1 VLLIRH
7 RIADG
12 AAEAQQVYVAGG
24 SGSERT
30 RFGAARGLRQ
40 KLPDHLVPD
49 SISLKGSLLAMADHM
64 AQTATPPRRRG
75 RPRKDADSLID
86 WTQPEGN
93 AHVLD
98 WRQRAHEFG
107 LFPGEETDE
116 TAVLLPDRLLQEDDP
131 EAFERQEL
139 AEEDEAPPRKDELE
153 EEDPAAA
160 GATRED
166 LDLVR
171 VYLKHVG
178 KRKLLKA
185 KEEQEIGQRIESAR
199 GELQALLGRIPCAVR
214 TLLALADEVKR
225 GAPAAELILL
235 PDGGELKP
243 SNVKPVLKAL
253 DRVLEATARVEECR
267 RKCEDRRST
276 TATRAGFRRE
286 MERAD
291 EIIGAALRD
300 LPLRPSLVEDI
311 SNKLRE
317 VNRQFD
323 ELDNIPRPERTARR
337 HALEKRTGLPRR
349 RFCEIA
355 AEVRRQEEIIREA
368 KRDLLEAN
376 LRLVVSIAK
385 RYSNRGLSLLDLIQ
399 EGNIGLMKA
408 VDRFQFR
415 RGFKFSTYATWWV
428 RQAVGR
434 AVADYGRTI
443 RLPVHVIESLNRL
456 TRERRTLA
464 TELGRD
470 PRPEE
475 LAERLQLPVGKVQ
488 LLLEASRSP
497 SSLEAPVGED
507 EETRL
512 ADMVRDVAAETPEE
526 AAMRNQMAAEVE
538 RAMAP
543 LTDREKEVM
552 RLRYGLGTD
561 REHTLEEVGRRMFI
575 TRERVRQIEAKA
587 LAKMRGAGG
596 RAA

>member
-1 VLLIRH
+1 
-7 RIADG
+7 
-12 AAEAQQVYVAGG
+12 
-24 SGSERT
+24 
-30 RFGAARGLRQ
+30 
-40 KLPDHLVPD
+40 
-49 SISLKGSLLAMADHM
+49 M
-64 AQTATPPRRRG
+64 
-75 RPRKDADSLID
+75 
-86 WTQPEGN
+86 
-93 AHVLD
+93 LD

-107 LFPGEETDE
+107 ILPGEDTEE
-116 TAVLLPDRLLQEDDP
+116 ALVLPPHQLVQEDDP
-131 EAFERQEL
+131 EALEDQNVEDAEEGDAEEGPPRLEGKE
-139 AEEDEAPPRKDELE
+139 EEDEL
-153 EEDPAAA
+153 PAA
-160 GATRED
+160 GTSRED

-185 KEEQEIGQRIESAR
+185 KDEQEIGERIERAR
-199 GELQALLGRIPCAVR
+199 GELQATLGTIPCAVG
-214 TLLALADEVKR
+214 TLLSLADEVRR

-243 SNVKPVLKAL
+243 DRINPVLKSFERIRQARE
-253 DRVLEATARVEECR
+253 RVDDCR
-267 RKCEDRRST
+267 RRCEDKRST
-276 TATRAGFRRE
+276 ALSRAGYRTE
-286 MERAD
+286 IAAAD
-291 EIIGAALRD
+291 EVIGGILRD
-300 LPLRPSLVEDI
+300 MPLRPSLVEDI
-311 SNKLRE
+311 TQKLRE
-317 VNRQFD
+317 RNAEFD
-323 ELDNIPRPERTARR
+323 ALDQIPRPLRTAAR
-337 HALEKRTGLPRR
+337 HALEKKTGLPRR

-355 AEVRRQEEIIREA
+355 ARARQQEEVIREA
-368 KRDLLEAN
+368 KRELLEAN

-464 TELGRD
+464 TELDRD
-470 PRPEE
+470 PTPEE
-475 LAERLQLPVGKVQ
+475 LAVRMELPLGKVQ
-488 LLLEASRSP
+488 LLLEAAKSP
-497 SSLEAPVGED
+497 TSLEAPVGED
-507 EETRL
+507 EETKL
-512 ADMVRDVAAETPEE
+512 GDLVKDVAAQTPEE

-561 REHTLEEVGRRMFI
+561 REHTLEEVGRRLFI

-587 LAKMRGAGG
+587 LAKMRGAG

>member
-1 VLLIRH
+1 
-7 RIADG
+7 
-12 AAEAQQVYVAGG
+12 
-24 SGSERT
+24 
-30 RFGAARGLRQ
+30 
-40 KLPDHLVPD
+40 
-49 SISLKGSLLAMADHM
+49 M
-64 AQTATPPRRRG
+64 PRRKAG
-75 RPRKDADSLID
+75 RPASHPSDASDTLID
-86 WTQPEGN
+86 WGRPERN
-93 AHVLD
+93 AHILD
-98 WRQRAHEFG
+98 WRQRTHEFG
-107 LFPGEETDE
+107 LIAGDETDE
-116 TAVLLPDRLLQEDDP
+116 AAVLPPDRLLREDDP
-131 EAFERQEL
+131 EAYENQALDR
-139 AEEDEAPPRKDELE
+139 EDEAPPRRTDELDE
-153 EEDPAAA
+153 EEEIQAP
-160 GATRED
+160 GASRED

-185 KEEQEIGQRIESAR
+185 KEEQEIGARIERAR
-199 GELQALLGRIPCAVR
+199 GALQGILGLIPCAVD
-214 TLLALADEVKR
+214 TILALAAEVKK

-235 PDGGELKP
+235 PDGGELKQD
-243 SNVKPVLKAL
+243 KIAPVLKAL
-253 DRVLEATARVEECR
+253 DKVRRARDRVDECMR
-267 RKCEDRRST
+267 RCEDRRST
-276 TATRAGFRRE
+276 AASRAGYRE
-286 MERAD
+286 EMAKAD
-291 EIIGAALRD
+291 ELISATMRD

-311 SNKLRE
+311 TTKLRE

-323 ELDNIPRPERTARR
+323 ELDRIPRPERTAVR

-355 AEVRRQEEIIREA
+355 ARAREQEDIIREA

-376 LRLVVSIAK
+376 LRLVISIAK

-464 TELGRD
+464 AKLGRD

-475 LAERLQLPVGKVQ
+475 LAEKLELPVGKVQ

-497 SSLEAPVGED
+497 ASLEAPVGED

-512 ADMVRDVAAETPEE
+512 GDMVKDAAAHSPEE
-526 AAMRNQMAAEVE
+526 AAMRNQMATEVE

-561 REHTLEEVGRRMFI
+561 REHTLEEVGRKLFI

-587 LAKMRGAGG
+587 LAKMRSGG

>member
-1 VLLIRH
+1 
-7 RIADG
+7 
-12 AAEAQQVYVAGG
+12 
-24 SGSERT
+24 
-30 RFGAARGLRQ
+30 
-40 KLPDHLVPD
+40 
-49 SISLKGSLLAMADHM
+49 
-64 AQTATPPRRRG
+64 
-75 RPRKDADSLID
+75 LID
-86 WTQPEGN
+86 WTQPDRN

-107 LFPGEETDE
+107 ILPGEDTEE
-116 TAVLLPDRLLQEDDP
+116 ALVLPPHQLVEEDDP
-131 EAFERQEL
+131 EAL
-139 AEEDEAPPRKDELE
+139 EDQQVDESEDDDTPLRVEVKE
-153 EEDPAAA
+153 EEEELPAA
-160 GATRED
+160 GTSRED

-185 KEEQEIGQRIESAR
+185 KDEQEIGERIEKAR
-199 GELQALLGRIPCAVR
+199 GELQAMLGTIPCAVR
-214 TLLALADEVKR
+214 TLLSLADEVKR

-243 SNVKPVLKAL
+243 ERINPVLKSFERIRQARE
-253 DRVLEATARVEECR
+253 RVDECMR
-267 RKCEDRRST
+267 RCEDKRST
-276 TATRAGFRRE
+276 ASSRAGYRKEIAASDELIGNILRE
-286 MERAD
+286 M
-291 EIIGAALRD
+291 
-300 LPLRPSLVEDI
+300 PLRPSLVEDI
-311 SNKLRE
+311 TNKLRE
-317 VNRQFD
+317 KNAEFD
-323 ELDNIPRPERTARR
+323 ALDNIPRPLRTAAR
-337 HALEKRTGLPRR
+337 HELEKKTGLPRR

-355 AEVRRQEEIIREA
+355 ARVRQQEEVIREA
-368 KRDLLEAN
+368 KRELLEAN

-464 TELGRD
+464 TELDRE
-470 PRPEE
+470 PTPEE
-475 LAERLQLPVGKVQ
+475 LAARMELPLGKVQ
-488 LLLEASRSP
+488 LLLEAAKSP
-497 SSLEAPVGED
+497 TSLEAPVGED

-512 ADMVRDVAAETPEE
+512 GDLVKDAAAQTPEE

-543 LTDREKEVM
+543 LSDREKEVM

-561 REHTLEEVGRRMFI
+561 REHTLEEVGRRLFI

>member
-1 VLLIRH
+1 MASRQIPAPRPS
-7 RIADG
+7 
-12 AAEAQQVYVAGG
+12 AG
-24 SGSERT
+24 R
-30 RFGAARGLRQ
+30 
-40 KLPDHLVPD
+40 P
-49 SISLKGSLLAMADHM
+49 
-64 AQTATPPRRRG
+64 G
-75 RPRKDADSLID
+75 RPRRGARHDSDSLID
-86 WTQPEGN
+86 WTQPEQN

-107 LFPGEETDE
+107 IVPADDTDE
-116 TAVLLPDRLLQEDDP
+116 TVVLPARQLVEEDDP
-131 EAFERQEL
+131 EAFDDQMMEEGDEPLR
-139 AEEDEAPPRKDELE
+139 AETKDDE
-153 EEDPAAA
+153 EEEELPQP
-160 GATRED
+160 GTSRED

-178 KRKLLKA
+178 RRKLLKA
-185 KEEQEIGQRIESAR
+185 KEEQEIGERIEKAR
-199 GELQALLGRIPCAVR
+199 GELQATLGMIPCAVR
-214 TLLALADEVKR
+214 TLLSLADQVKK

-235 PDGGELKP
+235 PDGGELRQDHIA
-243 SNVKPVLKAL
+243 PVLKSFE
-253 DRVLEATARVEECR
+253 RIRHARHKIEDLA
-267 RKCEDRRST
+267 RKCEDKRST
-276 TATRAGFRRE
+276 AASRAGYRKDIDA
-286 MERAD
+286 AD
-291 EIIGAALRD
+291 QMIAGLLRD
-300 LPLRPSLVEDI
+300 MPLRPSLVEDI
-311 SNKLRE
+311 TSRLHEKIAE
-317 VNRQFD
+317 FD
-323 ELDNIPRPERTARR
+323 AVENMPRPARAAARQALEERTGMA
-337 HALEKRTGLPRR
+337 RR

-355 AEVRRQEEIIREA
+355 ERVWQQEERIREA
-368 KRDLLEAN
+368 KRELLEAN

-464 TELGRD
+464 AELDRE
-470 PRPEE
+470 PTPEE
-475 LAERLQLPVGKVQ
+475 LAVRMELPVGKVQ
-488 LLLEASRSP
+488 LLLEASKSP
-497 SSLEAPVGED
+497 TSLEAPVGED

-512 ADMVRDVAAETPEE
+512 GDLVKDAAAQSPEE
-526 AAMRNQMAAEVE
+526 AAMRNQMAVEVE

-561 REHTLEEVGRRMFI
+561 REHTLEEVGRRLFI

-587 LAKMRGAGG
+587 LAKMRGSGG

>member
-1 VLLIRH
+1 MASRPIPAH
-7 RIADG
+7 R
-12 AAEAQQVYVAGG
+12 
-24 SGSERT
+24 
-30 RFGAARGLRQ
+30 
-40 KLPDHLVPD
+40 
-49 SISLKGSLLAMADHM
+49 
-64 AQTATPPRRRG
+64 PPSPRPGRRRG
-75 RPRKDADSLID
+75 TRHDSDSLID
-86 WTQPEGN
+86 WTQPDQN

-107 LFPGEETDE
+107 IVPADESDE
-116 TAVLLPDRLLQEDDP
+116 TVVLPARQLVEEDDP
-131 EAFERQEL
+131 EAFDDQMMDEGEEPLR
-139 AEEDEAPPRKDELE
+139 AETKGDDEEEEAPQP
-153 EEDPAAA
+153 
-160 GATRED
+160 GTSRED

-178 KRKLLKA
+178 RRKLLKA
-185 KEEQEIGQRIESAR
+185 KEEQEIGERIEKAR
-199 GELQALLGRIPCAVR
+199 GELQATLGMIPCAVR
-214 TLLALADEVKR
+214 TLLSLADQVKK

-235 PDGGELKP
+235 PDGGELRQDHITP
-243 SNVKPVLKAL
+243 ILKAF
-253 DRVLEATARVEECR
+253 DRIRHARQNIDELM
-267 RKCEDRRST
+267 RKCEDKRST
-276 TATRAGFRRE
+276 ATSRAGYRKE
-286 MERAD
+286 IEAAD
-291 EIIGAALRD
+291 QLIAGLLRD
-300 LPLRPSLVEDI
+300 MPLRPSLVED
-311 SNKLRE
+311 
-317 VNRQFD
+317 VTNRLHKKIAEF
-323 ELDNIPRPERTARR
+323 EAVENLPRPARAAAR
-337 HALEKRTGLPRR
+337 QALEEGAGMPRR

-355 AEVRRQEEIIREA
+355 ERVWRQEEAIREA
-368 KRDLLEAN
+368 KRELLEAN

-464 TELGRD
+464 ADLDRD
-470 PRPEE
+470 PTPEE
-475 LAERLQLPVGKVQ
+475 LAARMELPVGKVQ
-488 LLLEASRSP
+488 LLLEASKSP
-497 SSLEAPVGED
+497 TSLEAPVGED

-512 ADMVRDVAAETPEE
+512 GDLVKDAAAQSPEE
-526 AAMRNQMAAEVE
+526 AAMRNQMAVEVE

-561 REHTLEEVGRRMFI
+561 REHTLEEVGRRLFI

-587 LAKMRGAGG
+587 LAKMRGTGG

>member
-1 VLLIRH
+1 
-7 RIADG
+7 
-12 AAEAQQVYVAGG
+12 
-24 SGSERT
+24 
-30 RFGAARGLRQ
+30 
-40 KLPDHLVPD
+40 
-49 SISLKGSLLAMADHM
+49 MAD
-64 AQTATPPRRRG
+64 TET
-75 RPRKDADSLID
+75 LID
-86 WTQPEGN
+86 WTLPEQN

-98 WRQRAHEFG
+98 WRQRAQEFG
-107 LFPGEETDE
+107 LTTAGDTDE
-116 TAVLLPDRLLQEDDP
+116 AAVLPAEQLLREDDP
-131 EAFERQEL
+131 EAFNEQAL
-139 AEEDEAPPRKDELE
+139 EEEEEEEEGPFRDDREEQKDELE
-153 EEDPAAA
+153 PDAAVS
-160 GATRED
+160 GTSRED

-178 KRKLLKA
+178 KRRLLKA
-185 KEEQEIGQRIESAR
+185 REEQEIGARIEQAR
-199 GELQALLGRIPCAVR
+199 GELQATLGLIPCAVR
-214 TLLALADEVKR
+214 TILALADQVRR
-225 GAPAAELILL
+225 GTAPAAELILL
-235 PDGGELKP
+235 QDGGELKP
-243 SNVKPVLKAL
+243 SSVTPVLKAL
-253 DRVLEATARVEECR
+253 DRVRKARERVESALR
-267 RKCEDRRST
+267 RCEDKRST
-276 TATRAGFRRE
+276 AVSRAGYRRE
-286 MERAD
+286 MAQAE
-291 EIIGAALRD
+291 EIIASTLRD
-300 LPLRPSLVEDI
+300 LPLRPSVVEDI
-311 SNKLRE
+311 TAKLRA

-323 ELDNIPRPERTARR
+323 DLDRLPRQERTAAR
-337 HALEKRTGLPRR
+337 HALEHRTGLPRR

-355 AEVRRQEEIIREA
+355 AQARRHEETIREA
-368 KRDLLEAN
+368 KRELLEAN

-415 RGFKFSTYATWWV
+415 RGFKFSTYATWWI

-464 TELGRD
+464 AALGRD

-475 LAERLQLPVGKVQ
+475 LAEKLELPVGKVQ

-497 SSLEAPVGED
+497 TSLEAPVGED

-512 ADMVRDVAAETPEE
+512 GDLVKDAAAQSPEE
-526 AAMRNQMAAEVE
+526 AAMRSQMAAEVE

-543 LTDREKEVM
+543 LSDREREVM

-561 REHTLEEVGRRMFI
+561 HEHTLEEVGRKLFI

>member
-1 VLLIRH
+1 
-7 RIADG
+7 
-12 AAEAQQVYVAGG
+12 
-24 SGSERT
+24 
-30 RFGAARGLRQ
+30 
-40 KLPDHLVPD
+40 
-49 SISLKGSLLAMADHM
+49 MASRPIPPPRPS
-64 AQTATPPRRRG
+64 APRPGPRRRG
-75 RPRKDADSLID
+75 ARHDSDSLID
-86 WTQPEGN
+86 WTQPDHN

-107 LFPGEETDE
+107 IVPADDSDE
-116 TAVLLPDRLLQEDDP
+116 TVVLPARQLVEEDDP
-131 EAFERQEL
+131 EAFDDQMMDEGDEPLRPETK
-139 AEEDEAPPRKDELE
+139 ADDEEEEAPP
-153 EEDPAAA
+153 P
-160 GATRED
+160 GTSRED

-178 KRKLLKA
+178 RRKLLKA
-185 KEEQEIGQRIESAR
+185 KEEQEIGERIEKAR
-199 GELQALLGRIPCAVR
+199 GELQATLGMIPCAVR
-214 TLLALADEVKR
+214 TLLSLADQVKK

-235 PDGGELKP
+235 PDGGELRQDHIAP
-243 SNVKPVLKAL
+243 ILKAF
-253 DRVLEATARVEECR
+253 DRIRHTRQKIDDLM
-267 RKCEDRRST
+267 RKCADKRST
-276 TATRAGFRRE
+276 AASRAGYRKAIE
-286 MERAD
+286 AAD
-291 EIIGAALRD
+291 QLIAGLLRD
-300 LPLRPSLVEDI
+300 MPLRPSLVEDVTNRLHEKI
-311 SNKLRE
+311 AEFDAVEKL
-317 VNRQFD
+317 
-323 ELDNIPRPERTARR
+323 PRPARAAARQALEERT
-337 HALEKRTGLPRR
+337 GMPRR

-355 AEVRRQEEIIREA
+355 ERVWQQEEAIREA
-368 KRDLLEAN
+368 KRELLEAN

-464 TELGRD
+464 VELDRD
-470 PRPEE
+470 PTPEE
-475 LAERLQLPVGKVQ
+475 LAARMELPVGKVQ
-488 LLLEASRSP
+488 LLLEASKSP
-497 SSLEAPVGED
+497 TSLEAPIGED

-512 ADMVRDVAAETPEE
+512 GDLVKDAAAQSPEE
-526 AAMRNQMAAEVE
+526 AAMRNQMAVEVE

-561 REHTLEEVGRRMFI
+561 REHTLEEVGRRLFI

-587 LAKMRGAGG
+587 LAKMRGKGG

>member
-1 VLLIRH
+1 M
-7 RIADG
+7 APCG
-12 AAEAQQVYVAGG
+12 ESGTPKSEAEA
-24 SGSERT
+24 
-30 RFGAARGLRQ
+30 
-40 KLPDHLVPD
+40 
-49 SISLKGSLLAMADHM
+49 
-64 AQTATPPRRRG
+64 
-75 RPRKDADSLID
+75 
-86 WTQPEGN
+86 
-93 AHVLD
+93 
-98 WRQRAHEFG
+98 
-107 LFPGEETDE
+107 
-116 TAVLLPDRLLQEDDP
+116 
-131 EAFERQEL
+131 
-139 AEEDEAPPRKDELE
+139 E
-153 EEDPAAA
+153 EEVPAAVA
-160 GATRED
+160 ASRED

-185 KEEQEIGQRIESAR
+185 KDEQEIGQRIEQAR
-199 GELQALLGRIPCAVR
+199 GELQATLGMIPCAVR
-214 TLLALADEVKR
+214 TLLALADQVKK

-243 SNVKPVLKAL
+243 ERIAPVLKAF
-253 DRVLEATARVEECR
+253 DRIRHARQRVEECLR
-267 RKCEDRRST
+267 RCEDKRST
-276 TATRAGFRRE
+276 AGSRAGYRKEIAAADELIGNILRE
-286 MERAD
+286 M
-291 EIIGAALRD
+291 
-300 LPLRPSLVEDI
+300 PLRPSLVEDI
-311 SNKLRE
+311 TNKLRE
-317 VNRQFD
+317 KNAQFD
-323 ELDNIPRPERTARR
+323 ALDDVPRPERTAAR
-337 HALEKRTGLPRR
+337 HELEKRTGLPRH

-355 AEVRRQEEIIREA
+355 ARVRQQEDAIREA
-368 KRDLLEAN
+368 KRELLEAN

-464 TELGRD
+464 AALDREPT
-470 PRPEE
+470 PEE
-475 LAERLQLPVGKVQ
+475 LAARMELPVGKVQ
-488 LLLEASRSP
+488 LLLEAAKSP
-497 SSLEAPVGED
+497 TSLEAPVGED

-512 ADMVRDVAAETPEE
+512 GDLVPRRGRAGSPEE
-526 AAMRNQMAAEVE
+526 TAMRNQMAVEVE

-561 REHTLEEVGRRMFI
+561 REHTLEEVGRRLFI

-587 LAKMRGAGG
+587 LAKMTAAPAEQPDLSTFRIPSAPAPSPRGARGARQTVSSPRG
-596 RAA
+596 AVAAARAARAAAARRRPAAVAGR

>member
-1 VLLIRH
+1 MASRPIPAH
-7 RIADG
+7 RPPAPRPG
-12 AAEAQQVYVAGG
+12 
-24 SGSERT
+24 
-30 RFGAARGLRQ
+30 
-40 KLPDHLVPD
+40 
-49 SISLKGSLLAMADHM
+49 
-64 AQTATPPRRRG
+64 PRRRG
-75 RPRKDADSLID
+75 ARHDSDSLID
-86 WTQPEGN
+86 WTQPEQN

-107 LFPGEETDE
+107 IVPADDTDE
-116 TAVLLPDRLLQEDDP
+116 TVVLPARQLVEEDDP
-131 EAFERQEL
+131 EAFDDQMVDEGDEPLR
-139 AEEDEAPPRKDELE
+139 AEGRGDE
-153 EEDPAAA
+153 EEEELPQP
-160 GATRED
+160 GTSRED

-178 KRKLLKA
+178 RRKLLKA
-185 KEEQEIGQRIESAR
+185 KEEQEIGERIEKAR
-199 GELQALLGRIPCAVR
+199 GELQATLGMIPCAVR
-214 TLLALADEVKR
+214 TLLSLGDQVKK

-235 PDGGELKP
+235 PDGGELKQDHIAP
-243 SNVKPVLKAL
+243 ILKSF
-253 DRVLEATARVEECR
+253 DRIRHARNKIEDLT
-267 RKCEDRRST
+267 RKCEDKRST
-276 TATRAGFRRE
+276 AASRAGYRKDIDA
-286 MERAD
+286 AD
-291 EIIGAALRD
+291 QLIAGLLRD
-300 LPLRPSLVEDI
+300 MPLRPSLVEDI
-311 SNKLRE
+311 TSRLHEKIAE
-317 VNRQFD
+317 FD
-323 ELDNIPRPERTARR
+323 AVENLPRPARAAARQALEERTGMA
-337 HALEKRTGLPRR
+337 RR

-355 AEVRRQEEIIREA
+355 ERVWQQEEKIREA
-368 KRDLLEAN
+368 KRELLEAN

-464 TELGRD
+464 AELDRE
-470 PRPEE
+470 PTPEE
-475 LAERLQLPVGKVQ
+475 LAVRMELPVGKVQ
-488 LLLEASRSP
+488 LLLEASKSP
-497 SSLEAPVGED
+497 TSLEAPVGED

-512 ADMVRDVAAETPEE
+512 GDLVKDAAAQSPEE
-526 AAMRNQMAAEVE
+526 AAMRNQMAVEVE

-561 REHTLEEVGRRMFI
+561 REHTLEEVGRRLFI

-587 LAKMRGAGG
+587 LAKMRGSGG